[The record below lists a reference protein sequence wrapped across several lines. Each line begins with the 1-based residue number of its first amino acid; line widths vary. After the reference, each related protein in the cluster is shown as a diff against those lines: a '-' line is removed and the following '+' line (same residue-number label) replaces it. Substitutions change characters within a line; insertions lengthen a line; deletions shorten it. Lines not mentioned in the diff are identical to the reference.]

1 MADPTRLHMRLKPAD
16 RALLDRLAERYGMT
30 ESGLIRW
37 AIRYLDEHGP
47 LQGRG
52 GTVDNYTRRM
62 DEQENAMLTETDDER
77 PAYMWTSDRTRQVD
91 YVRELA
97 SELISSQRFVSAS
110 DYADGETYA
119 ETIVSDYLEWMA
131 EEREPMPDWWDEH
144 DRGLL
149 VRFIAQECES

>member
-1 MADPTRLHMRLKPAD
+1 MADPTRLHMRLKVTD
-16 RALLDRLAERYGMT
+16 RALLDRLAARYGMT

-52 GTVDNYTRRM
+52 GTVDDYTRRM
-62 DEQENAMLTETDDER
+62 EEQEDAMLAETDDER
-77 PAYMWTSDRTRQVD
+77 PTYMWTSDRTRQVNWIM
-91 YVRELA
+91 ELA
-97 SELISSQRFVSAS
+97 SDLHSNWQGSVS
-110 DYADGETYA
+110 DYADAETYA
-119 ETIVSDYLEWMA
+119 EAIVTAYLERMA

-149 VRFIAQECES
+149 ARFIAQECES

>member
-1 MADPTRLHMRLKPAD
+1 MRLKVTD
-16 RALLDRLAERYGMT
+16 RALLERLADRYGMS
-30 ESGLIRW
+30 ESGVVRF

-62 DEQENAMLTETDDER
+62 DEQEDAMLAETDDNR
-77 PAYMWTSDRTRQVD
+77 PTYMWTSDRTRQVD

-97 SELISSQRFVSAS
+97 SELISSQKLVSVS
-110 DYADGETYA
+110 DYADAETYA
-119 ETIVSDYLEWMA
+119 ETIVNDSLERMA
-131 EEREPMPDWWDEH
+131 EAHEPMPDWWDAH

-149 VRFIAQECES
+149 VRCITEQCER

>member
-1 MADPTRLHMRLKPAD
+1 MSDPTRLHMRLKAAD
-16 RALLDRLAERYGMT
+16 RALLDRLAGRYGMT

-47 LQGRG
+47 IRAKE

-62 DEQENAMLTETDDER
+62 NEQEDAMLTETDDNR
-77 PAYMWTSDRTRQVD
+77 PTYMWTSDRTRQVD

-97 SELISSQRFVSAS
+97 GELISSQRFTSVS
-110 DYADGETYA
+110 DYADAEAYA
-119 ETIVSDYLEWMA
+119 EAIVTDYLELMA
-131 EEREPMPDWWDEH
+131 EQHEPMPDWWDEH

-149 VRFIAQECES
+149 VRFIAEECES

>member
-1 MADPTRLHMRLKPAD
+1 MRFNPAD
-16 RALLDRLAERYGMT
+16 RALLDRLAARYGMT

-47 LQGRG
+47 IRAKE

-62 DEQENAMLTETDDER
+62 DEQENAMLAETDDER
-77 PAYMWTSDRTRQVD
+77 PTYMWTSDRTQQVD

-97 SELISSQRFVSAS
+97 GDLHSNWQGSVS
-110 DYADGETYA
+110 DYADAEAYA
-119 ETIVSDYLEWMA
+119 EAIVTDYLERMA
-131 EEREPMPDWWDEH
+131 EEREAMPDWWDEH

-149 VRFIAQECES
+149 VRFITDKCES

>member
-1 MADPTRLHMRLKPAD
+1 MPDPTRLHMRFTPAD
-16 RALLDRLAERYGMT
+16 RALLDRLAARYGMT

-52 GTVDNYTRRM
+52 ETVD
-62 DEQENAMLTETDDER
+62 DR
-77 PAYMWTSDRTRQVD
+77 PTYMWTSDRTAQLNWIM
-91 YVRELA
+91 ELA
-97 SELISSQRFVSAS
+97 SDLHSNGQSSAS
-110 DYADGETYA
+110 DYADAETYA
-119 ETIVSDYLEWMA
+119 ETIVTDYLERMA
-131 EEREPMPDWWDEH
+131 EQHEPMPDWWDEH

>member
-1 MADPTRLHMRLKPAD
+1 MSDPTRLHMRLTVTD
-16 RALLDRLAERYGMT
+16 RALLVRLADRYGMT

-52 GTVDNYTRRM
+52 ETVD
-62 DEQENAMLTETDDER
+62 DR
-77 PAYMWTSDRTRQVD
+77 PTQMWTTDRTAQVNWIM
-91 YVRELA
+91 ELA
-97 SELISSQRFVSAS
+97 SDLHSNWQGSVS
-110 DYADGETYA
+110 DYADAETYA
-119 ETIVSDYLEWMA
+119 ETIVTDYLERMA
-131 EEREPMPDWWDEH
+131 EEREPMPDWWDAH